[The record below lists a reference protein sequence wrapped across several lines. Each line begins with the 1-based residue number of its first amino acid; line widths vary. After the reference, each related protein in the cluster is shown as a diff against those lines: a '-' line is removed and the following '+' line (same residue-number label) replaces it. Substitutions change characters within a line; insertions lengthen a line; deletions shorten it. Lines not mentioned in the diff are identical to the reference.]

1 MNRNEFIQELSK
13 KLEGYPKE
21 DVQKTIDFYNE
32 IIEDKLEDGISEEE
46 AVLSL
51 GTIEEIV
58 KNFLNEMPLKKLVK
72 NKIKDKK
79 MSTSLVVLLS
89 STAIIWLPVLIAL
102 TAILISIY
110 ASLWAVV
117 ISLFAVAFSCIVLF
131 LLALVG
137 IIFIVSSNVATGLI
151 WIALGLTSCG
161 VGLLLWILTVYLS
174 KSLVNFT
181 KWMILQI
188 KKSFIKRGEINE

>member
-1 MNRNEFIQELSK
+1 
-13 KLEGYPKE
+13 
-21 DVQKTIDFYNE
+21 
-32 IIEDKLEDGISEEE
+32 
-46 AVLSL
+46 
-51 GTIEEIV
+51 
-58 KNFLNEMPLKKLVK
+58 MPLKKLVK

-181 KWMILQI
+181 KWMILQ
-188 KKSFIKRGEINE
+188 

>member
-89 STAIIWLPVLIAL
+89 STAIIWLPVLFALIA
-102 TAILISIY
+102 I
-110 ASLWAVV
+110 
-117 ISLFAVAFSCIVLF
+117 
-131 LLALVG
+131 
-137 IIFIVSSNVATGLI
+137 
-151 WIALGLTSCG
+151 
-161 VGLLLWILTVYLS
+161 
-174 KSLVNFT
+174 
-181 KWMILQI
+181 
-188 KKSFIKRGEINE
+188 